1 MQRGDPVGQSSCGI
15 TPDYFERNEL
25 TFGPHARGNSLAR
38 SDIIV
43 MTCKEGLQ
51 KLQCRLKQLA
61 ELFRQLIA
69 CSVCV
74 STMDGPLS
82 GKATTLTIPA

>member
-1 MQRGDPVGQSSCGI
+1 MMQRGDPVGQSSCGI

-61 ELFRQLIA
+61 ELLLNH
-69 CSVCV
+69 SGSSLLVM
-74 STMDGPLS
+74 STYQQ
-82 GKATTLTIPA
+82 

>member
-1 MQRGDPVGQSSCGI
+1 MMQRGGPVGQSSCGI

-51 KLQCRLKQLA
+51 NLQCRLKQLA
-61 ELFRQLIA
+61 ELLLNH
-69 CSVCV
+69 SGSSLLVM
-74 STMDGPLS
+74 STYQQ
-82 GKATTLTIPA
+82 